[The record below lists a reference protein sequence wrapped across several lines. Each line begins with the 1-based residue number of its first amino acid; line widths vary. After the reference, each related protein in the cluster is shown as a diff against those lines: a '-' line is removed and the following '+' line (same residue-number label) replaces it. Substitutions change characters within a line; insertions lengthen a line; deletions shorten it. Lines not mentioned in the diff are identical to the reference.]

1 MKKLFSAICMTLV
14 AASMFASSTFA
25 WFSLNTTVKATDMQV
40 TAKSDNTYL
49 LISSTKE
56 SASDI
61 QTENST
67 TATLTVN
74 EAEAK
79 VFPCAPALGDTEV
92 GYLTT
97 SGKTV
102 DGSPITTAGVKVNN
116 TATAAAATNW
126 YTANALASNAA
137 AIDSSSAK
145 QLTNFTGY
153 VIERTVY
160 LTVAKGANAANE
172 LTVTPTF
179 TQKNGGE
186 DITAA
191 RALITTSDGGFA
203 VLNSSSVAT
212 SIQGSSNI
220 TDSTVITVNIY
231 IYYDGNDVKVFTNNK
246 EKLKGADLELKF
258 DVKAVSGS

>member
-40 TAKSDNTYL
+40 TAKSNNTYL

-56 SASDI
+56 SASEI

-67 TATLTVN
+67 SATLTVSDP
-74 EAEAK
+74 EAK
-79 VFPCAPALGDTEV
+79 VFPCAPYVDGDTKHPD
-92 GYLTT
+92 TC
-97 SGKTV
+97 SK
-102 DGSPITTAGVKVNN
+102 ITDD
-116 TATAAAATNW
+116 ATAKVAGNW
-126 YTANALASNAA
+126 YTANALASDKPD
-137 AIDSSSAK
+137 IDPTSAK
-145 QLTNFTGY
+145 SLTGLDGY
-153 VIERTVY
+153 VIVKTVY
-160 LTVAKGANAANE
+160 LTVAAGANAATN

-179 TQKNGGE
+179 EQKLSGN

-203 VLNSSSVAT
+203 VLNSTSRGT

-220 TDSTVITVNIY
+220 TDTTVIKVNIY
-231 IYYDGNDVKVFTNNK
+231 IYYDGNDGKVFTNNK
-246 EKLKGADLELKF
+246 ANLTGASLALKF
-258 DVKAVSGS
+258 DVEAVSGS

>member
-40 TAKSDNTYL
+40 TAKSNNTYL
-49 LISSTKE
+49 LISSTKG

-67 TATLTVN
+67 TAALTVN

-79 VFPCAPALGDTEV
+79 VFPCAPYVNDDTNHPN
-92 GYLTT
+92 TC
-97 SGKTV
+97 SK
-102 DGSPITTAGVKVNN
+102 ITDD
-116 TATAAAATNW
+116 ATAKVAGNW

-137 AIDSSSAK
+137 AINSSSAK
-145 QLTNFTGY
+145 SLTTLDGY
-153 VIERTVY
+153 VIVKTVY
-160 LTVAKGANAANE
+160 LTVAKGANAANG

-179 TQKNGGE
+179 TQKDGGE

-203 VLNSSSVAT
+203 VLKNTNNAT
-212 SIQGSSNI
+212 KVDIKGSNTAL
-220 TDSTVITVNIY
+220 TDGTVLTVNIY
-231 IYYDGNDVKVFTNNK
+231 IYYDGNDTTVFTNNK
-246 EKLKGADLELKF
+246 EKLKGADLELQF
-258 DVKAVSGS
+258 DVTAVSGS